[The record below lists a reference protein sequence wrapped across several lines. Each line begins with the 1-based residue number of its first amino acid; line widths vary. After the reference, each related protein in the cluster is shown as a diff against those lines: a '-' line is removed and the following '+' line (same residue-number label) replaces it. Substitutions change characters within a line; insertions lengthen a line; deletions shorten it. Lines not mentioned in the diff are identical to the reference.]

1 MILLNFRGGGA
12 TRKTAPDSDLTISHS
27 SAKDNLSPKPL
38 KKTCLRSFYE
48 NCCVILNLIQN
59 LSMLIGTDSGSEAG
73 MTVSSHVYPSCHS
86 ELDSES
92 INVDR
97 NRLRL
102 GGRSEEVSRMSRTT
116 SSHSDFRLSL
126 SMPVNSLRY
135 FWQQKSRKAAFTL
148 AEVLITLGIIG
159 IVAAMTLPS
168 LIGNYQEKQWKVAYK
183 KAYSSMSQAFM
194 RMQANDEVLDM
205 SGSLNEYGELRAP
218 TAGENFKTM
227 SKYFNTI
234 KTCFDNNAD
243 ECWVCEEGQAGYIS
257 GAAPD
262 WLGCNKNNYAFVDYS
277 GMGWYLYSNN
287 EWPVIVDVN
296 GIRRPNRLGKDR
308 FVLKFALNNT
318 NETYMEEA
326 NTIQPWDDKF
336 SKERWCPQGNCLYK
350 TWLLE

>member
-1 MILLNFRGGGA
+1 MTEFQGGGA
-12 TRKTAPDSDLTISHS
+12 TRNKAPACDLTLCYSED
-27 SAKDNLSPKPL
+27 KDNLSPKPL

-48 NCCVILNLIQN
+48 NRCVILNLIQN

-73 MTVSSHVYPSCHS
+73 MTKPLPVYLPCHS

-92 INVDR
+92 INADKD
-97 NRLRL
+97 RLRL
-102 GGRSEEVSRMSRTT
+102 GGRSDKSSRMPYFQSR
-116 SSHSDFRLSL
+116 HSDESQSL
-126 SMPVNSLRY
+126 SMPVNLIRH
-135 FWQQKSRKAAFTL
+135 FCRQKCRKPAFTL

-168 LIGNYQEKQWKVAYK
+168 LIGKYQEKQWKVAYK

-218 TAGENFKTM
+218 TVGENFKTM

-243 ECWVCEEGQAGYIS
+243 ECWVCEDGQAGR
-257 GAAPD
+257 GAGPE
-262 WLGCNKNNYAFVDYS
+262 WLGCTKDNYAFVDYS
-277 GMGWYLYSNN
+277 GMGWYLYSNS
-287 EWPVIVDVN
+287 EFPVLVDVN
-296 GIRRPNRLGKDR
+296 GFNRPNKLGRDR
-308 FVLKFALNNT
+308 FVMRFAVNNSDLN
-318 NETYMEEA
+318 YMQEA